1 MQDLLPNKN
10 APRKSERKK
19 IRRKRKRLR
28 GNSPEV
34 SKRAAERHSFAVY
47 SGQNWLGSVEQR
59 GDAFTAKTIKGK
71 KIGIFQELRKLLGI
85 GVVTGAG
92 GDGEVVRLSD
102 AELIAQLSNQARELG
117 IEIDL
122 SYRLGGER

>member
-1 MQDLLPNKN
+1 MRPPLNNPQRERAVKDLMPNKN

-71 KIGIFQELRKLLGI
+71 KIGIFGNLKRAADAI
-85 GVVTGAG
+85 
-92 GDGEVVRLSD
+92 SD
-102 AELIAQLSNQARELG
+102 TAEAAA
-117 IEIDL
+117 
-122 SYRLGGER
+122 

>member
-1 MQDLLPNKN
+1 MMVKRQVPKLLSDLPEDVARTVETCGVDENGRVIPKPYSKMQAN
-10 APRKSERKK
+10 
-19 IRRKRKRLR
+19 
-28 GNSPEV
+28 
-34 SKRAAERHSFAVY
+34 
-47 SGQNWLGSVEQR
+47 
-59 GDAFTAKTIKGK
+59 
-71 KIGIFQELRKLLGI
+71 QELRKLLGI

-102 AELIAQLSNQARELG
+102 AELIAQLSNQAREFG